1 MVRRGF
7 PVHAPVFE
15 TEAAEALDGNFPHL
29 AAPEGAALQSTPNQA
44 PIGDPNHV
52 TAHLP
57 PIGFWSYTSSDDEAA
72 SGRLSQLRALL
83 AKELQLK
90 IGREPKV
97 KIFQDVAT
105 IKHGQ
110 DWEKAIHAAL
120 NEASFLIPIL
130 TPAFLQSEWCC
141 REVMHFHER
150 EKALGRDDLIFPLHY
165 VTLTPDRPGA
175 CFNPKALEVLQR
187 HQWIDFRPMRTRNP
201 ESEGVATLLDTFTDS
216 ISAAIFRVV
225 SAPVAQLVVQ
235 PPPAP
240 AVPVPPVATPRPKPP
255 PALLTDGPGLPEM
268 VLIPA
273 GRFTMGVPEAES
285 RQEKLNDNNAR
296 PLHEVVIGQPFYL
309 GKYPVTRGQYAAFVK
324 ATDYKDDGGRWRS
337 VEFQNS
343 DDHPVVRVSADDAET
358 YAKWLSA
365 DTGQTYRLPT
375 EAEWE
380 YAARAGT
387 TTARFWGDDFK
398 AHAAYAHNDGN
409 GTAPVGGGRQANGF
423 GLVDMLGNVWE
434 WCADPWH
441 GDYDGAP
448 GDGSAWEGGD
458 PGRGV
463 LRGGSW
469 NNDPRILRAGVRYY
483 IDRGYRNGVVGFRL
497 ARTLSGP
504 SS

>member
-7 PVHAPVFE
+7 PGHAPVFE

-29 AAPEGAALQSTPNQA
+29 AAPEGAALQWDPKQA
-44 PIGDPNHV
+44 PIGALNRV
-52 TAHLP
+52 TIHLP
-57 PIGFWSYTSSDDEAA
+57 PIGFWSYTSTDNDAA
-72 SGRLSQLRALL
+72 NGRLSQLRDLL

-120 NEASFLIPIL
+120 NETSFLIPIL

-175 CFNPKALEVLQR
+175 CFDAEALAVLRR
-187 HQWIDFRPMRTRNP
+187 HQWIDFRPMRTRSP
-201 ESEGVATLLDTFTDS
+201 DSEGVAALLDTFTDS

-225 SAPVAQLVVQ
+225 SAP
-235 PPPAP
+235 PPPPVVVMAP
-240 AVPVPPVATPRPKPP
+240 APP
-255 PALLTDGPGLPEM
+255 PSQLTDGPGLPEM

-285 RQEKLNDNNAR
+285 RREQTDDDDAR

-309 GKYPVTRGQYAAFVK
+309 GKYPITRRQYAAFVN
-324 ATDYKDDGGRWRS
+324 ATGYKDDGGAWRS
-337 VEFQNS
+337 VGFRTS
-343 DDHPVVRVSADDAET
+343 DDHPVVNVSAIDAEA
-358 YAKWLSA
+358 YAKWLSDA
-365 DTGQTYRLPT
+365 TGQTYRLPT

-380 YAARAGT
+380 YATRAGT
-387 TTARFWGDDFK
+387 TTARFWGDDF
-398 AHAAYAHNDGN
+398 ADYERYAHNDQK
-409 GTAPVGGGRQANGF
+409 GTAPVGGGRQANAF
-423 GLVDMLGNVWE
+423 GLVDMLGNVWQ

-441 GDYDGAP
+441 PNYKNAP
-448 GDGSAWEGGD
+448 GDGSVWPGGD
-458 PGRGV
+458 PGRRV

-469 NNDPRILRAGVRYY
+469 YYDPRFLRAGVRFHDGRG
-483 IDRGYRNGVVGFRL
+483 DRNFGVGFRI